1 MSIFLVKLLK
11 ILLKPTLKNIRNVV
25 DTYIK
30 DYGGDEDNK
39 QKLIDFSKDSKDLI
53 YNLINSGNNDL
64 VNIGEDLIEK
74 SLEGIDGMLLGLPD
88 NDFKINL
95 YYYDK
100 EKLKIY

>member
-1 MSIFLVKLLK
+1 M
-11 ILLKPTLKNIRNVV
+11 VV
-25 DTYIK
+25 MRTI
-30 DYGGDEDNK
+30 NK
-39 QKLIDFSKDSKDLI
+39 KLIDFSKDSKDLI

-100 EKLKIY
+100 EKIKKYIKVRWLYKTSLEV